1 VDPFL
6 AAARTTFRDQ
16 QEAFATVIADLPAEA
31 LDWQPATDANS
42 LTVLVTHAWGA
53 AEAWTLRAAG
63 REMARDRAAE
73 FRATGDPAALQT
85 LLMEGGAR
93 IEAALDVV
101 DPAML
106 SLVRVGPSTQ
116 PSGDEEYTAARCV
129 LHAVE
134 HAQEHLGQ
142 AYLTRQLWEAQHSV
156 RQSGRRL
163 QARD

>member
-1 VDPFL
+1 MDDPFL
-6 AAARTTFRDQ
+6 AAARTTLRQ
-16 QEAFATVIADLPAEA
+16 QRQAFETVIAGLPVEA

-73 FRATGDPAALQT
+73 FRAKADAAALQT
-85 LLMEGGAR
+85 LLTEGGAR
-93 IEAALDVV
+93 IEAALDAI

-106 SLVRVGPSTQ
+106 GRVRYGPSTQ
-116 PSGDEEYTAARCV
+116 PSSDEEYTGAHCV

-142 AYLTRQLWEAQHSV
+142 AYLTRQLWEAQRAV
-156 RQSGRRL
+156 R
-163 QARD
+163 